1 MHTQSVAKEIVLHKL
16 DVDGDELR
24 LGRDGDDD
32 GLVVRLCRLPRSSW
46 RDARQRDGRGVP
58 VGAPHEKMTGDRRS
72 RISFVIIRFNIH
84 VLN

>member
-32 GLVVRLCRLPRSSW
+32 GLVVRPCRLPRSSW
-46 RDARQRDGRGVP
+46 RDARFNGTAAGYLWERRM
-58 VGAPHEKMTGDRRS
+58 EK
-72 RISFVIIRFNIH
+72 
-84 VLN
+84 

>member
-32 GLVVRLCRLPRSSW
+32 GLVVRPCRLPRSSW

-58 VGAPHEKMTGDRRS
+58 VGAPHGKMTGEKKKFCS
-72 RISFVIIRFNIH
+72 LSP
-84 VLN
+84 LEL